1 MYVLIFFLVV
11 ALLIVTCVDIFLYHE
26 LRELQMRIERDA
38 DWIDREA
45 CIVEDLDYEP

>member
-1 MYVLIFFLVV
+1 MLRIVIMLFVLLGISV
-11 ALLIVTCVDIFLYHE
+11 AKDVCLTHE

-45 CIVEDLDYEP
+45 CIVEDLNDEP

>member
-11 ALLIVTCVDIFLYHE
+11 ALLIVTCVGIFLYHE

-45 CIVEDLDYEP
+45 CIVEDLGYEP